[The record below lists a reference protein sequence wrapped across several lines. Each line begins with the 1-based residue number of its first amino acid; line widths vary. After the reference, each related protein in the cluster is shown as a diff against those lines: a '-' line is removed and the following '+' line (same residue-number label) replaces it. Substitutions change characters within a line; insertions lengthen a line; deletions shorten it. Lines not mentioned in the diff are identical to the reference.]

1 MGREPS
7 HHDHLLKAYGEEGAN
22 IATTPRGFFAIY
34 VGDEPRRF
42 VVPTAHLSHPLF
54 KMLME
59 KAYDDEEQ
67 NNRLVVSCSV
77 TVFEKVVN
85 TVECCNGM
93 FDIQHLAGMARAVR
107 LAWLRVARRCAWGD
121 LVEQL
126 AKISTFSSSSSF
138 LSFSRCHQPP
148 THEKSSSNSSN
159 LCFEASGTFRSHP

>member
-1 MGREPS
+1 MLAKKFGSFKKLAKKIKVNRTMDREPS
-7 HHDHLLKAYGEEGAN
+7 HHGHLLKAYGEEGAN

-67 NNRLVVSCSV
+67 NNRLVVPCSV

-93 FDIQHLAGMARAVR
+93 FDIRH
-107 LAWLRVARRCAWGD
+107 
-121 LVEQL
+121 LVEEF
-126 AKISTFSSSSSF
+126 I
-138 LSFSRCHQPP
+138 
-148 THEKSSSNSSN
+148 
-159 LCFEASGTFRSHP
+159 